1 MSICVSEACM
11 WSFIVLMLNYVTRNL
26 YFFFLSFTIL
36 LMQNISVRVVSLM

>member
-26 YFFFLSFTIL
+26 YFFLSSTIL
-36 LMQNISVRVVSLM
+36 LMQNISVHVVSLM